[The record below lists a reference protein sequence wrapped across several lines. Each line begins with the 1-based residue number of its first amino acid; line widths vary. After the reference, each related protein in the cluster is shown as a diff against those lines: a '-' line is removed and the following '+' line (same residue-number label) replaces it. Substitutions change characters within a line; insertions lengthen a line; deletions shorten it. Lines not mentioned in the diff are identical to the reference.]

1 MALAEERPGERVVV
15 DDLTVLLDDLPPR
28 VREPLLRQAHGPDLL
43 EVVLDLGR
51 EPEARYPGREVL
63 LSNDPVTDEDLQ
75 YVVTRVGSFGEDNR
89 AGIERTLHR
98 ISAIRNRAG
107 RIVGRTVDREGKTGF
122 RLTLQPREHN
132 ISSPTGPSN
141 I

>member
-1 MALAEERPGERVVV
+1 MAFAEERPGERIVV

-28 VREPLLRQAHGPDLL
+28 VREPLLRHTHGPDLL

-63 LSNDPVTDEDLQ
+63 LSDEPVTDEDLQ

-89 AGIERTLHR
+89 GMRADVAEAAGDEDRTLLRRHGPTLSKYGPELR
-98 ISAIRNRAG
+98 RGVPSAQVLLR
-107 RIVGRTVDREGKTGF
+107 
-122 RLTLQPREHN
+122 P
-132 ISSPTGPSN
+132 
-141 I
+141 